1 MLRWLPGGH
10 FIIGGTMKR
19 DMDLLRLLLLKLEG
33 LDEDGL
39 KIYFFDSS
47 EEFEIDGFTWEQIVY
62 HFDLAVEARMIDQG
76 GRGAM
81 EGIMFRR
88 LTWSGHD
95 FVDAVR
101 DDEIWKKTRQGA
113 TAAGG
118 FSVELL
124 KDLAKGFIRKK
135 ISDHTGIEI

>member
-1 MLRWLPGGH
+1 
-10 FIIGGTMKR
+10 MKR
-19 DMDLLRLLLLKLEG
+19 DMDLLRLLLLKLEA
-33 LDEDGL
+33 LDEDGQN
-39 KIYFFDSS
+39 IYFFDNS
-47 EEFEIDGFTWEQIVY
+47 EEFGIDGFTWEQIVY
-62 HFDLAVEARMIDQG
+62 HFDLAVEARMVDQG

-81 EGIMFRR
+81 EGFMFRR

-101 DDEIWKKTRQGA
+101 DDDIWKKTRQGA

>member
-1 MLRWLPGGH
+1 
-10 FIIGGTMKR
+10 MKR
-19 DMDLLRLLLLKLEG
+19 DMDLLRLLLLKLEA
-33 LDEDGL
+33 LDEDGQN
-39 KIYFFDSS
+39 IYLFDNS

-62 HFDLAVEARMIDQG
+62 HFDLAVEARMVDQG

-81 EGIMFRR
+81 EGFMFRR

-101 DDEIWKKTRQGA
+101 DDDIWKKTRQGA